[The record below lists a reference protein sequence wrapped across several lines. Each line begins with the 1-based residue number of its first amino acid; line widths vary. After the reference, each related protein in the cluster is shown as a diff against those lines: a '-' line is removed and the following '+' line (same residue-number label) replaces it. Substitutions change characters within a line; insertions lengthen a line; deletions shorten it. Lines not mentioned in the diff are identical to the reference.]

1 MADPDHLSILEQG
14 VEAWNQWRAANPQV
28 IPALY
33 NADLYDKDFRG
44 INLSRADLT
53 GARLMRTDLT
63 NADLHFCKLICANL
77 MAATLNGA
85 NLDGADLFCANFAR
99 AAMRG
104 ALLRRTI
111 LIGAILVEA
120 DLTQAQLTESLVY
133 GTSAWNAALDG
144 AAQYGLIVTGPEQ
157 PRVTVDHLEM
167 AQFVSLVLNN
177 QNIRN
182 ALDTLTSKLVLI
194 LGRFTSE
201 RKAVLDALRKA
212 FLDRGYAPV
221 IFDFEP
227 AKQTLDET
235 ISTLAHMSRFV
246 IADLTDAKSVL
257 QELRAIVPN
266 SPSVIV
272 QPLLLQSQDEPG
284 MFDFF
289 RTFDSVMRPVRYA
302 DQKSLLAE
310 LNDRVVA
317 PMEAK
322 AKELADKRKKL
333 AEPY

>member
-1 MADPDHLSILEQG
+1 MADANHLSILEQG
-14 VEAWNQWRAANPQV
+14 VEAWNQWREANPQV
-28 IPALY
+28 RPNLY
-33 NADLYDKDFRG
+33 NADLYDKQLKG
-44 INLSRADLT
+44 INFARANLV
-53 GARLMRTDLT
+53 GAHLMRTDLT
-63 NADLHFCKLICANL
+63 KADFHFCDLTCANL
-77 MAATLNGA
+77 MAATLDGA

-99 AAMRG
+99 ASLRNAQV
-104 ALLRRTI
+104 RRTN
-111 LIGAILVEA
+111 LMGAVLVET

-133 GTSAWNAALDG
+133 GVSAWNANLEG
-144 AAQYGLIVTGPEQ
+144 AAQYGLVVTGPDQ
-157 PRVTVDHLEM
+157 PHVTVDHLEM
-167 AQFVSLVLNN
+167 AQFVAMVLHNE
-177 QNIRN
+177 NIRN

-194 LGRFTSE
+194 LGRFAAE
-201 RKAVLDALRKA
+201 RKAVLDALRDA
-212 FLDRGYAPV
+212 MRERGYAPV

-227 AKQTLDET
+227 TQQTLDET
-235 ISTLAHMSRFV
+235 ISTLGHMSRFV

-302 DQKSLLAE
+302 DQQSLLAT
-310 LNDRVVA
+310 LNEKIIA

-322 AKELADKRKKL
+322 AAELAEKRKKL